1 MNIGKSGGALDN
13 SCSTVARPINK
24 YFDKARENPEKIEI
38 HAFTIF
44 FSLPIFRSVRQ
55 KNNPSKNFVIVRISL

>member
-1 MNIGKSGGALDN
+1 MNIGKCGGALDN

-24 YFDKARENPEKIEI
+24 FFDKARENPEKIEI

-44 FSLPIFRSVRQ
+44 FHFLFSDQLSRRITQ
-55 KNNPSKNFVIVRISL
+55 ARIS